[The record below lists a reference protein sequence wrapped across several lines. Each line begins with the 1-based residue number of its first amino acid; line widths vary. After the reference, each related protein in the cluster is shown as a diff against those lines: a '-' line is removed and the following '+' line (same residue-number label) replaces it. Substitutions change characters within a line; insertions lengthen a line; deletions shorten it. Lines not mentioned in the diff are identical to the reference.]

1 MSKPIEVDV
10 YSFEDVVL
18 QSDKPVLVDFW
29 ATWCKPCL
37 MVAPI
42 LDELAEEYDGKV
54 TFTKIDLDQNQ
65 KIAANYGI
73 MSIPALIVFKGG
85 EPVANVVGARPKAEL
100 KKLVESVLVQGN

>member
-10 YSFEDVVL
+10 YSFDDVVL
-18 QSDKPVLVDFW
+18 HSDKPVLVDFW

-42 LDELAEEYDGKV
+42 LDELAEEYDGQV
-54 TFTKIDLDQNQ
+54 TFTKVDLDQNQ

-73 MSIPALIVFKGG
+73 MSIPALIIFKGG
-85 EPVANVVGARPKAEL
+85 EPVANIVGARPKAEL
-100 KKLVESVLVQGN
+100 KKLVESVIA

>member
-1 MSKPIEVDV
+1 MSKPVEVDV
-10 YSFEDVVL
+10 YSFDDVVL

-42 LDELAEEYDGKV
+42 LDELAEEYDGQI
-54 TFTKIDLDQNQ
+54 TFTKLDLDQNQ

-73 MSIPALIVFKGG
+73 MSIPALMIFKGG

-100 KKLVESVLVQGN
+100 KKLVESVLD

>member
-1 MSKPIEVDV
+1 MSKPMDVDV
-10 YSFEDVVL
+10 YSFDDVVL

-42 LDELAEEYDGKV
+42 LDELAEEYDGQV
-54 TFTKIDLDQNQ
+54 VFTKLDLDQNQ

-73 MSIPALIVFKGG
+73 MSIPALIIFKNG

-100 KKLVESVLVQGN
+100 KKLVESVID

>member
-10 YSFEDVVL
+10 YSFDDVVL

-73 MSIPALIVFKGG
+73 MSIPALIIFKGG

-100 KKLVESVLVQGN
+100 KKLVESVLV

>member
-10 YSFEDVVL
+10 YSFDDVVL

-42 LDELAEEYDGKV
+42 LDELAEEYDGQV
-54 TFTKIDLDQNQ
+54 TFTKVDLDQNQ

-73 MSIPALIVFKGG
+73 MSIPALIIFKDG

-100 KKLVESVLVQGN
+100 KKFVESVIA

>member
-10 YSFEDVVL
+10 YSFDDVVI

-42 LDELAEEYDGKV
+42 LDELAEEYDGQV
-54 TFTKIDLDQNQ
+54 TFTKVDLDQNQ

-73 MSIPALIVFKGG
+73 MSIPALIIFKGG
-85 EPVANVVGARPKAEL
+85 EPVANIVGARPKAEL
-100 KKLVESVLVQGN
+100 KKLVESVLA

>member
-10 YSFEDVVL
+10 YSFDDVVL
-18 QSDKPVLVDFW
+18 QSEKPVLVDFW

-42 LDELAEEYDGKV
+42 LDELAEEYDGQV
-54 TFTKIDLDQNQ
+54 TFTKVDLDQNQ

-73 MSIPALIVFKGG
+73 MSIPALIIFKDG

-100 KKLVESVLVQGN
+100 KKLVESVIA

>member
-1 MSKPIEVDV
+1 MSKPVEVDV
-10 YSFEDVVL
+10 YSFDDVVL

-42 LDELAEEYDGKV
+42 LDELAEEYDGQV
-54 TFTKIDLDQNQ
+54 TFTKLDLDQNQ

-73 MSIPALIVFKGG
+73 MSIPALIIFKGG

-100 KKLVESVLVQGN
+100 KKLVESVLD

>member
-1 MSKPIEVDV
+1 MSKPVEVDV
-10 YSFEDVVL
+10 YSFDDVVL

-42 LDELAEEYDGKV
+42 LDELAEEYDGQV

-73 MSIPALIVFKGG
+73 MSIPALIIFKNG

-100 KKLVESVLVQGN
+100 KKLVESVLD

>member
-73 MSIPALIVFKGG
+73 MSIPALIIFKGG

>member
-10 YSFEDVVL
+10 YSFDDVVL
-18 QSDKPVLVDFW
+18 QAEKPVLVDFW

-42 LDELAEEYDGKV
+42 LDELAEEYDGQV
-54 TFTKIDLDQNQ
+54 TFTKVDLDQNQ

-73 MSIPALIVFKGG
+73 MSIPALIIFKNG

-100 KKLVESVLVQGN
+100 KKLVESVIA

>member
-1 MSKPIEVDV
+1 MSKPVEVDI
-10 YSFEDVVL
+10 YSFNDVVL
-18 QSDKPVLVDFW
+18 QSDTPVLVDFW

-42 LDELAEEYDGKV
+42 LDELAEEYDGQV
-54 TFTKIDLDQNQ
+54 MFTKVDLDQNQ

-73 MSIPALIVFKGG
+73 MSIPALIIFKDG

-100 KKLVESVLVQGN
+100 KKLVESVLD

>member
-1 MSKPIEVDV
+1 MGKPIEVDV
-10 YSFEDVVL
+10 YSFDDVVL

-37 MVAPI
+37 RVAPI

-54 TFTKIDLDQNQ
+54 TFTKVDLDQNQ

-73 MSIPALIVFKGG
+73 MSIPALIIFKDG
-85 EPVANVVGARPKAEL
+85 EPVANVVGARPKTEL
-100 KKLVESVLVQGN
+100 KKLVESVLD

>member
-10 YSFEDVVL
+10 YSFDDVVL

-42 LDELAEEYDGKV
+42 LDELAEEYDGQV
-54 TFTKIDLDQNQ
+54 TFTKVDLDQNQ

-73 MSIPALIVFKGG
+73 MSIPALIIFKDG

-100 KKLVESVLVQGN
+100 KKLVESVIA

>member
-1 MSKPIEVDV
+1 MSKPIEVDL
-10 YSFEDVVL
+10 YSFDDVVL

-42 LDELAEEYDGKV
+42 LDELAEEYDGQV
-54 TFTKIDLDQNQ
+54 TFTKVDLDQNQ

-73 MSIPALIVFKGG
+73 MSIPALIIFKGG

-100 KKLVESVLVQGN
+100 KKLVESVLV

>member
-10 YSFEDVVL
+10 YSFDDVVL

-42 LDELAEEYDGKV
+42 LDELAEEYDGQV
-54 TFTKIDLDQNQ
+54 TFTKVDLDQNQ
-65 KIAANYGI
+65 KIAANYWI
-73 MSIPALIVFKGG
+73 MSIPALIIFKGG
-85 EPVANVVGARPKAEL
+85 EPVANVVGARPKTEL
-100 KKLVESVLVQGN
+100 KKLVESVLA

>member
-1 MSKPIEVDV
+1 MSKPVEVDV
-10 YSFEDVVL
+10 YSFDDVVL

-37 MVAPI
+37 MIAPI

-54 TFTKIDLDQNQ
+54 TFTKLDLDQNQ

-73 MSIPALIVFKGG
+73 MSIPALIIFKDG

-100 KKLVESVLVQGN
+100 KKLVESVLV

>member
-10 YSFEDVVL
+10 YSFDDVVI
-18 QSDKPVLVDFW
+18 QSEKPVLVDFW

-42 LDELAEEYDGKV
+42 LDELAEEYDGQV
-54 TFTKIDLDQNQ
+54 TFTKVDLDQNQ

-73 MSIPALIVFKGG
+73 MSIPALIIFKNG

-100 KKLVESVLVQGN
+100 KKLVESVLV